1 MATIINAAAEFV
13 KVVSASE
20 MVKKGLH
27 SVRVS
32 KIDADEVQ
40 RQLEGE
46 LFETWNEKLESMQCT
61 RVPTE
66 KIPAFLTHMKNTY
79 DGIGEK
85 ERRKM
90 EGVLFSRGAWE
101 HRLIEWKINSGTANS
116 GARYGMI
123 AFGRSADGKE
133 VDCMYIF
140 YKMNFKIK
148 PRKIVNQ
155 KEHHLLF
162 GLVNWTTDCE
172 EEEENA
178 FRFNSVKMMKN
189 FFRLKAL
196 QGFYKEGMID
206 KISYVK
212 SIDDVPNE

>member
-1 MATIINAAAEFV
+1 MASIINAAAEFV
-13 KVVSASE
+13 KVVTASE

-32 KIDADEVQ
+32 KIHADEVQ
-40 RQLEGE
+40 RQLEEE
-46 LFETWNEKLESMQCT
+46 LFEMWNENLESMQCT

-66 KIPAFLTHMKNTY
+66 KIPAFLKHMKETY
-79 DGIGEK
+79 EGIGEK

-90 EGVLFSRGAWE
+90 EGILFSKGAWE

-133 VDCMYIF
+133 VDCMYIL
-140 YKMNFKIK
+140 YKMDFKIK

-155 KEHHLLF
+155 KEHALLF
-162 GLVNWTTDCE
+162 GLINWTTDCKEDE
-172 EEEENA
+172 EDA
-178 FRFNSVKMMKN
+178 FRFNSVKMIQN

-206 KISYVK
+206 KINYVK
-212 SIDDVPNE
+212 SIDDVPNQ